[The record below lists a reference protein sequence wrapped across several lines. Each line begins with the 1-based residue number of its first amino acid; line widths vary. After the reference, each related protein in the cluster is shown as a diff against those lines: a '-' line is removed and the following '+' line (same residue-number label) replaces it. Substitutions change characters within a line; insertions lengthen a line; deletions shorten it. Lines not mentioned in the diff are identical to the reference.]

1 MTFCS
6 ILFFYNECNW
16 LRNRDKPSCIS
27 KKTLNN
33 LRKDIFKGIFTKS
46 YKEFNSNN
54 TADYI
59 SNLTNDINLI
69 ENNYIIP
76 ILMMIGDIIIF
87 LGTVIVLSFINVWVT
102 LTLFITAGFMLIV
115 PGTLSKPMKNIQN
128 KLSNKLSD
136 FTINIKEMFLGYEVI
151 KSHSVEKILLMNL
164 EKRILN

>member
-1 MTFCS
+1 
-6 ILFFYNECNW
+6 
-16 LRNRDKPSCIS
+16 
-27 KKTLNN
+27 
-33 LRKDIFKGIFTKS
+33 
-46 YKEFNSNN
+46 
-54 TADYI
+54 
-59 SNLTNDINLI
+59 
-69 ENNYIIP
+69 
-76 ILMMIGDIIIF
+76 MMIGDIIIF